1 VTYDLAAPEPR
12 RTAGTVIRYVLGLLV
27 GAVVLILLF
36 SRRGD
41 LTAARHQLHHLDL
54 GWTAAAVLAESASVA
69 AFAVLQYLVLRLA
82 GARLSGARLA
92 GGRLAGARLSL
103 PGLLA
108 LSLANDAIANTVP
121 GEPAVSSAYR
131 YRYYRQRGASSAS
144 AGWTIFTMLIA
155 LALGMSLLLLVGVLV
170 ALLASKSAGTKGAAA
185 AGLVIVVAA
194 GAVLVRRDLVL
205 RLIAWLVRGWRRAA
219 KRPQDGLTARA
230 AATLTRMREIPLRT
244 SAAAGIVA
252 LATAVWACDFLCLL
266 CSFGTVHAAIPWAGV
281 LLAYGAAQVVGSLPI
296 VPGGFGIIEGSL
308 AVILVG
314 YGASRVPAVSAAVA
328 YRVVSFWLVIA
339 VGWLA
344 VGVITHRSRRLRQR
358 GAAEAGVQQP
368 TGLPSD

>member
-1 VTYDLAAPEPR
+1 VTYDLAARQPP
-12 RTAGTVIRYVLGLLV
+12 RTAGVVIRYLLGLLV

-54 GWTAAAVLAESASVA
+54 GWTAAAVLAESISVA
-69 AFAVLQYLVLRLA
+69 AFAMLQRRVL
-82 GARLSGARLA
+82 
-92 GGRLAGARLSL
+92 RLAGARLSL

-144 AGWTIFTMLIA
+144 AGWTIFTMLFA

-219 KRPQDGLTARA
+219 RRPQDGLTARA

-244 SAAAGIVA
+244 SAAATIVA
-252 LATAVWACDFLCLL
+252 LAAAVWVCDFLCLL
-266 CSFGTVHAAIPWAGV
+266 CSFGTVHAAVPWAGV
-281 LLAYGAAQVVGSLPI
+281 LLAYGAAQVVGSLPF

-339 VGWLA
+339 VGWLT
-344 VGVITHRSRRLRQR
+344 VGVIALRSRRLHRQHR
-358 GAAEAGVQQP
+358 RDADAAAGQQP
-368 TGLPSD
+368 TGPPS